1 MDTLTK
7 RGDGN
12 MAKLNLRPTPQQ
24 LRILRKYLKY
34 SRESMASKM
43 GISLSSLTKYET
55 GERRI
60 QPYTMAAFRKNTG
73 MRNEDIFDIFEKGRK
88 ERQKKSLK
96 QPEETERGKKSLV
109 LQPGG

>member
-55 GERRI
+55 GKRKI
-60 QPYTMAAFRKNTG
+60 QPYAMASFRKNTN
-73 MRNEDIFDIFEKGRK
+73 MRNEDIFDIFAKMDILTEEQSKSYEAYLERKKGAA
-88 ERQKKSLK
+88 S
-96 QPEETERGKKSLV
+96 
-109 LQPGG
+109 